1 MTSTCTI
8 RDAVPGDIDT
18 IVAFTIREGREAEN
32 YVANE
37 EAVRRGV
44 AAAFDPEP
52 PARYWVAESN
62 GDVVASISAVREWSN
77 FRGGYYWWIQ
87 SLFIAPEQRGTGLLD
102 RLMDHVAAAARA
114 DDALELR
121 LYAHTS
127 NARALRAYRRYGFY
141 EAPYVLM
148 RRSLSLGRDGERKM

>member
-1 MTSTCTI
+1 MPASYSI
-8 RDAVPGDIDT
+8 RNAEARDIDT
-18 IVAFTIREGREAEN
+18 IVSFTLREGREAEN
-32 YVANE
+32 YAADQD
-37 EAVRRGV
+37 AVRRGV
-44 AAAFDPEP
+44 AAAFEADP

-102 RLMDHVAAAARA
+102 RLIDHVAAAARV

-148 RRSLSLGRDGERKM
+148 RRSLR